1 MQEPLE
7 LKECKK
13 IDELLKQLITWGI
26 RNKFSQQVR
35 DFTEE
40 EMIMMNNHLPKKFHT
55 LTSGHIFF
63 NNTNPDNTADF
74 DNINVL
80 DISRAM
86 ILDSKSEGEIQLCS
100 ISGNPKWYF
109 WVTDGDIHIK

>member
-1 MQEPLE
+1 
-7 LKECKK
+7 
-13 IDELLKQLITWGI
+13 
-26 RNKFSQQVR
+26 VR

-63 NNTNPDNTADF
+63 NDTNHENTNNF
-74 DNINVL
+74 ENIDVL
-80 DISRAM
+80 NIPKAM
-86 ILDSKSEGEIQLCS
+86 ILLNEKFEGEIQLCS

-109 WVTDGDIHIK
+109 WVTDGNIHIK